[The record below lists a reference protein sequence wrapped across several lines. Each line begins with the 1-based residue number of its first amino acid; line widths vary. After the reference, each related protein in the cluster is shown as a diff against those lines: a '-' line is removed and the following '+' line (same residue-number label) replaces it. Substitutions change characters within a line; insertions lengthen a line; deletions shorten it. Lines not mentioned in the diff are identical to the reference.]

1 MKENSLQHFIKLVPF
16 LGSMLGPD
24 YEIVLYDL
32 TADPPSVIAIANQ
45 HVSGRDIG
53 APLTNRAMQLIADKT
68 YKRQDWDLNYRGQAE
83 NGKVLR
89 CSTFFIKDD
98 DGEPIGLLCIN
109 FDDSRY
115 RDLSERIF
123 ALCHPDEYATQN
135 ISINAAPLKSA
146 AEDNEQESFYN
157 SISSA
162 IDDALIT
169 VMNSSQV
176 PVERLTQDEKVKIL
190 QLLEERGIFMLK
202 GVIPIVAQ
210 KLASSPASI
219 YRYLNKIKLEGRPK
233 SS

>member
-1 MKENSLQHFIKLVPF
+1 MKKNSLQQFIKLVPF
-16 LGSMLGPD
+16 LGNMLGPD
-24 YEIVLYDL
+24 YEIVLHDL
-32 TADPPSVIAIANQ
+32 TKEHPDIIAIANQ
-45 HVSGRDIG
+45 HISGRDIG
-53 APLTNRAMQLIADKT
+53 APLTNRAMQMLTDKT
-68 YKRQDWDLNYRGQAE
+68 YKKQDWDLNYRGQAE

-135 ISINAAPLKSA
+135 ITINAAPFNSTT
-146 AEDNEQESFYN
+146 EDNEQEKFYN

-162 IDDALIT
+162 IDDALIA
-169 VMNSSQV
+169 VMNTSQV
-176 PVERLTQDEKVKIL
+176 PAERLTQDEKVKIL

-219 YRYLNKIKLEGRPK
+219 YRYLNKIKLEGRPR

>member
-1 MKENSLQHFIKLVPF
+1 MKENSLQQFVKLVPF

-24 YEIVLYDL
+24 YEIVLHDL
-32 TADPPSVIAIANQ
+32 TKNHPSVIAIANR
-45 HVSGRDIG
+45 HVSGRDMG
-53 APLTNRAMQLIADKT
+53 APLTNRALQMLADKSYT
-68 YKRQDWDLNYRGQAE
+68 QQDWDLNYRGQTE

-89 CSTFFIKDD
+89 CSTFFIKDEN
-98 DGEPIGLLCIN
+98 GEPIGLLCIN

-123 ALCHPDEYATQN
+123 ALCHPDEYATKN
-135 ISINAAPLKSA
+135 ISIHAAPSKSA
-146 AEDNEQESFYN
+146 AEDNEQENFYN

-162 IDDALIT
+162 IDDALIA
-169 VMNSSQV
+169 VMNSTQV
-176 PVERLTQDEKVKIL
+176 PAERLTQDEKVKIL

-202 GVIPIVAQ
+202 GVIPIIAQ

-219 YRYLNKIKLEGRPK
+219 YRYLNKIKLEGRPR